1 MLKRLRLLPIL
12 IVVAFVAFGAK
23 VGGLWGEAER
33 LVGLSVP
40 VAHAAEPS
48 AAEEDPFA
56 DDDEGAGGEEPAP
69 ESDGASA
76 EDDALAGVGEE
87 PGRPEDQA
95 GAQIFTEA
103 EVQLLQD
110 LAARREEL
118 EQRSREL
125 DIREN
130 LLEAAEQRIDD
141 QIAELREIEATIESL
156 IQQHDAQE
164 ERKLRSLVRVYET
177 MKPKEAARI
186 FNELDL
192 DILLDVAEL
201 MNERRLAPV
210 LAAMNPQRATTVT
223 IEIRT
228 RKSLPERLET
238 GENGD
243 AATLPGAADGEQ
255 GG

>member
-1 MLKRLRLLPIL
+1 MFKRFRLLPVL
-12 IVVAFVAFGAK
+12 IVFAFVAFGVK
-23 VGGLWGEAER
+23 VGGLWTGEER
-33 LVGLSVP
+33 FVAPLIVP
-40 VAHAAEPS
+40 AAQ
-48 AAEEDPFA
+48 AAEETGAADDPFA
-56 DDDEGAGGEEPAP
+56 DSEDTSEGEGAAAGSET
-69 ESDGASA
+69 SD
-76 EDDALAGVGEE
+76 DDALTQAGEE
-87 PGRPEDQA
+87 SDRPADQA

-110 LAARREEL
+110 LAARREQLEL
-118 EQRSREL
+118 RAREL

-130 LLEAAEQRIDD
+130 LLEAAEKRIEDK
-141 QIAELREIEATIESL
+141 ITELREIEAKIDSL

-164 ERKLRSLVRVYET
+164 EGKLRSLVRVYET

-210 LAAMNPQRATTVT
+210 LAAMTPQRATTVT
-223 IEIRT
+223 TEIRN
-228 RKSLPERLET
+228 RKQLPERLET
-238 GENGD
+238 NENNTT
-243 AATLPGAADGEQ
+243 AAGPAAQDGQ

>member
-1 MLKRLRLLPIL
+1 M
-12 IVVAFVAFGAK
+12 
-23 VGGLWGEAER
+23 
-33 LVGLSVP
+33 
-40 VAHAAEPS
+40 
-48 AAEEDPFA
+48 
-56 DDDEGAGGEEPAP
+56 
-69 ESDGASA
+69 
-76 EDDALAGVGEE
+76 
-87 PGRPEDQA
+87 
-95 GAQIFTEA
+95 
-103 EVQLLQD
+103 QD
-110 LAARREEL
+110 LAARREQL
-118 EQRSREL
+118 EQRAREL

-130 LLEAAEQRIDD
+130 LLEAAEQRIED
-141 QIAELREIEATIESL
+141 QIAELREIEASIQAL

-177 MKPKEAARI
+177 MKPKDAARI

-228 RKSLPERLET
+228 RKQLPERLET
-238 GENGD
+238 GENG
-243 AATLPGAADGEQ
+243 AAAALPGGEEGEQ

>member
-1 MLKRLRLLPIL
+1 MFKRLRLLPIL

-33 LVGLSVP
+33 VIGLTVP
-40 VAHAAEPS
+40 VAQAAEPS

-56 DDDEGAGGEEPAP
+56 DADEDEEAPAAEAGSEASDDEALLDTDEGLARPDEQGG
-69 ESDGASA
+69 G
-76 EDDALAGVGEE
+76 
-87 PGRPEDQA
+87 
-95 GAQIFTEA
+95 QIFTEA

-110 LAARREEL
+110 LASRRVEL
-118 EQRSREL
+118 EQRAREL

-130 LLEAAEQRIDD
+130 LLEAAEQRIEA
-141 QIAELREIEATIESL
+141 QIAELREIEAKIDSL

-210 LAAMNPQRATTVT
+210 LAAMSPQRATTVT

-228 RKSLPERLET
+228 RKQLPERLET

-243 AATLPGAADGEQ
+243 AAALPGGAGAEQ

>member
-1 MLKRLRLLPIL
+1 MLKRLRILPVL
-12 IVVAFVAFGAK
+12 IVFAFVAFGVK
-23 VGGLWGEAER
+23 VGGLWNEAER
-33 LVGLSVP
+33 FVGLAVP
-40 VAHAAEPS
+40 VAQAAEPS

-56 DDDEGAGGEEPAP
+56 DDEEGEEPVAEAGS
-69 ESDGASA
+69 ESA
-76 EDDALAGVGEE
+76 DDDVLAAVDEGPAR
-87 PGRPEDQA
+87 PGDQA
-95 GAQIFTEA
+95 GGQIFTEA

-110 LAARREEL
+110 LAARRELL
-118 EQRSREL
+118 EQRAREL

-130 LLEAAEQRIDD
+130 LLEAAEQRIED
-141 QIAELREIEATIESL
+141 QIAELREIEAKIDAL

-164 ERKLRSLVRVYET
+164 EGKLRSLVRVYET

-210 LAAMNPQRATTVT
+210 LAAMTPQRATTVT
-223 IEIRT
+223 VEIRT
-228 RKSLPERLET
+228 RKQLPERLET
-238 GENGD
+238 GENG
-243 AATLPGAADGEQ
+243 AAAALPGATEGEQ

>member
-1 MLKRLRLLPIL
+1 MMKRLRLLPVL

-23 VGGLWGEAER
+23 VGGLWNEAER
-33 LVGLSVP
+33 IIGIAVP
-40 VAHAAEPS
+40 VAEAAEPS
-48 AAEEDPFA
+48 AAEEDPFGDADEETVEEAPAAEAGSESA
-56 DDDEGAGGEEPAP
+56 DDEALLGTGEGPA
-69 ESDGASA
+69 
-76 EDDALAGVGEE
+76 
-87 PGRPEDQA
+87 RPEDQA
-95 GAQIFTEA
+95 GGQIFTEA
-103 EVQLLQD
+103 EVALLQD
-110 LAARREEL
+110 LAARREQL
-118 EQRSREL
+118 EQRAREL

-130 LLEAAEQRIDD
+130 LLEAAEQRIED
-141 QIAELREIEATIESL
+141 QIAELREIEASIQSL

-228 RKSLPERLET
+228 RRQLPERLET
-238 GENGD
+238 GEND
-243 AATLPGAADGEQ
+243 AAAALPRGEEGEQ